1 MLLLPVLP
9 HRSSERF
16 LLAVSSPLRR
26 ALDCHHRMLFHGC
39 STILNVEQLLLA
51 ALPRLET
58 GVTLLVLSIQV
69 LRRQTE
75 LLGRVLVSRAESAL
89 PVRPVLLVQVL
100 RLRAVLLQRTA
111 QRQCPH
117 VHALQQASA
126 LPVVRLPVRRAQQQL
141 RRRVEQLEQRARLRA
156 RPGLELPERR
166 ARQAPR
172 RELRRQL
179 VHGPLAQVLA
189 GQQPLRALRPPR
201 RVVAHL
207 LQREE
212 RLLLPRVLLPL
223 RRREALRLQ
232 LA

>member
-1 MLLLPVLP
+1 MLL
-9 HRSSERF
+9 E
-16 LLAVSSPLRR
+16 LL
-26 ALDCHHRMLFHGC
+26 ML
-39 STILNVEQLLLA
+39 
-51 ALPRLET
+51 
-58 GVTLLVLSIQV
+58 V
-69 LRRQTE
+69 LRRQQV
-75 LLGRVLVSRAESAL
+75 LLGRVLVSRVELAL

-100 RLRAVLLQRTA
+100 RLRAGLRRQTA
-111 QRQCPH
+111 LRPCLR

-126 LPVVRLPVRRAQQQL
+126 LPVVRLPVRREQQRL
-141 RRRVEQLEQRARLRA
+141 RRRAEQLEQRVRLRA
-156 RPGLELPERR
+156 RPGLELPEQR

-223 RRREALRLQ
+223 RRREAHRLQ
-232 LA
+232 LV